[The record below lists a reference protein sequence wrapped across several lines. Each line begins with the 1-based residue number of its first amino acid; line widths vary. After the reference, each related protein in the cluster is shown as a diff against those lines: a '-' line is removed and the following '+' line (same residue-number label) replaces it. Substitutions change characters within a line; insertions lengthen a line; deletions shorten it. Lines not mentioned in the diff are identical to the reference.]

1 MIAAARSTLIRRRPS
16 APTRAIMRS
25 SSDTASRLT
34 AVDEPSIAAHART
47 HFTSYCHLVGTC
59 MMGEDD
65 AAVVDSQLRVRGLAG
80 LRVADASVIPSI
92 PSGNT
97 NATVYA
103 IAERAAELLR
113 GA

>member
-1 MIAAARSTLIRRRPS
+1 
-16 APTRAIMRS
+16 
-25 SSDTASRLT
+25 
-34 AVDEPSIAAHART
+34 
-47 HFTSYCHLVGTC
+47 